1 MILPC
6 KAIVGGPHLSA
17 IRSVVSTFRYSLRL
31 KNYFS
36 LATLIIDSRKTVLK
50 AGLRGHNLRSTVKRQ
65 SPNTVDIV
73 ALSHNLSN
81 LDRNQRRSVTN
92 FDRLKEVSKQLV
104 LKRYL
109 QCKVVRC

>member
-6 KAIVGGPHLSA
+6 KAIVVGPHLSA
-17 IRSVVSTFRYSLRL
+17 IRSVVSTFRHSLRL

-50 AGLRGHNLRSTVKRQ
+50 AGLSGYNLSLTVKRQ
-65 SPNTVDIV
+65 SANTVDEV

-109 QCKVVRC
+109 QCEVVRC